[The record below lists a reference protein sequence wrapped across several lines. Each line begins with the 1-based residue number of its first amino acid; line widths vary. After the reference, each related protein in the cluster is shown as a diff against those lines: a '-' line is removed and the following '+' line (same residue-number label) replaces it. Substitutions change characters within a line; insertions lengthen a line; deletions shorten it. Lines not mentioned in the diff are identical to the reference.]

1 MNAAAADMVSFDS
14 ESLIIVDADDRVLG
28 HGSKAALHEGQGT
41 LHRAFSIFL
50 FNSKGEV
57 LLTKRSDE
65 KPLWPGYWS
74 NTCCSHPRRGESYHS
89 ATQRRL
95 REELGVETPLEFTHR
110 FQYQA
115 HFGDSGSE
123 HELCSVYVGV
133 TDDDPTPHP
142 LEIAEWQWLS
152 RERLDH
158 WIEEAPESLTPW
170 CKMEWRELRSG
181 RHQAVFQTLGL

>member
-14 ESLIIVDADDRVLG
+14 EPLIIVDADDRVLG
-28 HGSKAALHEGQGT
+28 HGSKVALHEGLGT

-57 LLTKRSDE
+57 LLTKRSNE

-74 NTCCSHPRRGESYHS
+74 NTCCSHPRRGESYQN

-95 REELGVETPLEFTHR
+95 REELGVETALEFTHR

-133 TDDDPTPHP
+133 TDDNPSPHP
-142 LEIAEWQWLS
+142 MEIADWQWLTM
-152 RERLDH
+152 EDLDR
-158 WIEEAPESLTPW
+158 WIEESPESLTPW
-170 CKMEWRELRSG
+170 CTMEWQELRSG
-181 RHQAVFQTLGL
+181 RYRAVFQALGL